1 MTASRTTVTDTNRDT
16 IVDRLMDRREAILHS
31 VEALRGEAADAME
44 NRDLSDLY
52 DPETVADADV
62 GATLTLATRAEQYL
76 AKVDAAIVRAA
87 DGTYGLCLDCG
98 AQIGQERLRVLPA
111 TSRCIRCSRKAGSVG
126 RS

>member
-52 DPETVADADV
+52 DPETVARRRRRCHADA
-62 GATLTLATRAEQYL
+62 GNE
-76 AKVDAAIVRAA
+76 
-87 DGTYGLCLDCG
+87 G
-98 AQIGQERLRVLPA
+98 
-111 TSRCIRCSRKAGSVG
+111 
-126 RS
+126 